1 MSTSADP
8 TSGTRSGQTYGEGH
22 HYSGGAVGMLIFAG
36 TLMVLTGVF
45 QAFEGLVAILDDTFY
60 VVGEEYVL
68 QLDVTTW
75 GWIHLVL
82 GIVVAAAGVALFQGA
97 TWARAVAVVMASL
110 AIVANFFWMPYYP
123 LWSLTIIALSVLV
136 IWAATAHGRDI
147 RDAD

>member
-1 MSTSADP
+1 MSTSAGP
-8 TSGTRSGQTYGEGH
+8 TSGTRSGQTYGAGH
-22 HYSGGAVGMLIFAG
+22 QYSGGAVGMLIFAG
-36 TLMVLTGVF
+36 TIMVLTGVF

-60 VVGEEYVL
+60 VVGEEYTL

-82 GIVVAAAGVALFQGA
+82 GIVVALAGVGLFQGA
-97 TWARAVAVVMASL
+97 TWSRAVAVVMASL

-123 LWSLTIIALSVLV
+123 LWSLTIIALAVLV

-147 RDAD
+147 QDAD